1 LRVGGQESDFRTLE
15 AALQSAGISDVKFVA
30 PAEAIEIVGAR
41 GADLMLVDVVQGASD
56 ILQLLQAA
64 AAAGGSNG
72 NGAAMRVP
80 VIVTGP
86 AAAADR
92 LQACLQRG
100 AEDYLTTPLDPKNPL
115 LATRRIALAL
125 QRRQLSAL
133 KGKLQSANGNGASDP
148 NETSVISF
156 EQDILTRFV
165 PKEFLEHLERKSLAD
180 VKLGDHVQRDMIVF
194 FSDIRDFTTL
204 SEAMSP
210 QDNFNFLN
218 SYLKHVNPI
227 IRARGGFIDKYI
239 GDAIMALFPQ
249 SAKEALQ
256 AALDLQVQV
265 AKYNQGRRLAGYLT
279 IKIGIG
285 MHRGELIL
293 GTIGEG
299 ERMQTT
305 VISDAVNVAS
315 RIEGLTKTLG
325 APLLISGT
333 VVEGLDGPARENF
346 KLRNLGNI
354 KAKGKTQAVEL
365 YEVYNNDP
373 AELIEHKDKWMEAF
387 TAGMEEFKKG
397 MFLTAGRIFQK
408 IAELNTDDI
417 PAAYFRDRCTLDVV
431 RERGPGAWD
440 GAEKIEVK

>member
-1 LRVGGQESDFRTLE
+1 MGGQESDFRTLE
-15 AALQSAGISDVKFVA
+15 AALQAAGISDVRFVA
-30 PAEAIEIVGAR
+30 PAEAVEIVGAR
-41 GADLMLVDVVQGASD
+41 GADLMLVDVVQGASE

-64 AAAGGSNG
+64 AGTNG
-72 NGAAMRVP
+72 PATRVP

-86 AAAADR
+86 VAAADR

-125 QRRQLSAL
+125 QRRQLLQL
-133 KGKLQSANGNGASDP
+133 KGKLQSQTSDP
-148 NETSVISF
+148 NETAVISF
-156 EQDILTRFV
+156 GDDVLTRFV
-165 PKEFLEHLERKSLAD
+165 PKEFLQHLERKSLAE
-180 VKLGDHVQRDMIVF
+180 VQLGDHVQRDMIVF

-227 IRARGGFIDKYI
+227 IRARNGFIDKYI
-239 GDAIMALFPQ
+239 GDAIMALFPE

-265 AKYNQGRRLAGYLT
+265 AKYNQGRRLAGYVA

-333 VVEGLDGPARENF
+333 VAEALSSSDRELF

-354 KAKGKTQAVEL
+354 KAKGKTQAVEIF
-365 YEVYNNDP
+365 EVYNHDSP
-373 AELIEHKDKWMEAF
+373 ELIEHKDKWMEAF
-387 TAGMEEFKKG
+387 NAGMEEFKKG

-408 IAELNTDDI
+408 IAELNPEDI

-431 RERGPGAWD
+431 RERGPGQWD

>member
-1 LRVGGQESDFRTLE
+1 
-15 AALQSAGISDVKFVA
+15 
-30 PAEAIEIVGAR
+30 
-41 GADLMLVDVVQGASD
+41 MLVDVVQGAAD

-64 AAAGGSNG
+64 AGAANGNG
-72 NGAAMRVP
+72 NGATMRVP

-133 KGKLQSANGNGASDP
+133 KGKMQSTNGAGDP

-156 EQDILTRFV
+156 DQDILTRFV

-227 IRARGGFIDKYI
+227 IRARKGFIDKYI
-239 GDAIMALFPQ
+239 GDAIMALFPE
-249 SAKEALQ
+249 SAKDALQ

-265 AKYNQGRRLAGYLT
+265 GKYNQGRRLAGYT
-279 IKIGIG
+279 AIKIGIG

-333 VVEGLDGPARENF
+333 VADALDANSREIF

-354 KAKGKTQAVEL
+354 KAKGKTQAVEI

-387 TAGMEEFKKG
+387 SAGMEEFKKG

-408 IAELNTDDI
+408 IAELNSDDV

-431 RERGPGAWD
+431 RERGPGQWD